1 MQYAHWTSTPS
12 SMALSGY
19 DVGQTLVAHGE
30 LHARRGTEVCR

>member
-19 DVGQTLVAHGE
+19 DVGQTLVAHEE